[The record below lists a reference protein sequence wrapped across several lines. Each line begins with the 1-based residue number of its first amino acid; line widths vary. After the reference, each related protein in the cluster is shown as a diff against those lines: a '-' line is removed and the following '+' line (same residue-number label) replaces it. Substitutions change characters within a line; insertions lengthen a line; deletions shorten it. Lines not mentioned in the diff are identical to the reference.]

1 MLVNQLNK
9 MATES
14 VEATPALF
22 LFIQIGKQK
31 VLLILRFSGIIKSI
45 SKSETLRGS
54 GKQMKKNDI
63 KVGVIQAGF
72 SYFLWGLLPI
82 YWKFLHQVNAQE
94 ILANRIFWSFIFMVI
109 VLICTKKWSLFVR
122 TLKGFAE
129 NKKQMYA
136 LTIASVLISINWFV
150 YIWAVNSGHMIEASL
165 GYYINPLIS
174 ILLGMMVL
182 KEKLTVYQ
190 YVSFI
195 LAAIGVVI
203 ITVSHG
209 VFPWIA
215 ISLALSF
222 GLYGLAKK
230 LINVESSVGLT
241 LETMVLAPIAAIY
254 MIYLAFTGTNSLF
267 QAGWGTDL
275 LLMGAGAA
283 TAIPL
288 LYFAK
293 GAQKI
298 PLSLLGFLQYLSP
311 TLTLILGVFVYHE
324 HFSKIQLVSFIFIWS
339 ALAIYSLSKT
349 KLFPQREV
357 KQPKQNGAAL

>member
-1 MLVNQLNK
+1 MNK
-9 MATES
+9 ADTKMGA
-14 VEATPALF
+14 VH
-22 LFIQIGKQK
+22 
-31 VLLILRFSGIIKSI
+31 
-45 SKSETLRGS
+45 
-54 GKQMKKNDI
+54 
-63 KVGVIQAGF
+63 AGF

-82 YWKFLHQVNAQE
+82 YWKFLEQVNAKE
-94 ILANRIFWSFIFMVI
+94 ILANRIFWSFIFMI
-109 VLICTKKWSLFVR
+109 LVLIVTKKWSLFVS
-122 TLKGFAE
+122 TLKSFAE

-136 LTIASVLISINWFV
+136 LTIASLLISINWFV

-174 ILLGMMVL
+174 ILLGMIVL
-182 KEKLTVYQ
+182 KEKLTLAQ
-190 YVSFI
+190 LVSFI
-195 LAAIGVVI
+195 LAAIGVII

-215 ISLALSF
+215 ITLALSF

-241 LETMVLAPIAAIY
+241 LETMVLTPIAAIY
-254 MIYLAFTGTNSLF
+254 MVYLFINGTNFLF
-267 QAGWGTDL
+267 SADWGTDWL
-275 LLMGAGAA
+275 LIGAGAA

-298 PLSLLGFLQYLSP
+298 PLSLLGFLQYISP

-324 HFSKIQLVSFIFIWS
+324 HFSKVQLVSFMFIWA

-349 KLFPQREV
+349 KWFSQRKV
-357 KQPKQNGAAL
+357 KLADKNSTVL